1 MVFCHVLNLDFIV
14 DLIDPMKIMND
25 LNFFM
30 MDGNHALKNLLL
42 YFLNFFNKVAQN
54 SVMFK
59 KIINLMFDLMIVQD
73 KQFMNK
79 LVDGYEYFM
88 ASCIEI

>member
-14 DLIDPMKIMND
+14 DLIKPMTIVND

-30 MDGNHALKNLLL
+30 MDENHALKNLHLN
-42 YFLNFFNKVAQN
+42 FLNFFNKVAQN

-59 KIINLMFDLMIVQD
+59 KIINLEFDFMIVQD

-79 LVDGYEYFM
+79 LVDDYEYVM
-88 ASCIEI
+88 A